1 VTSRTFISE
10 RPREVYQGRKLPW
23 HFYAGLGAP
32 FAVLVLVLY
41 AAGVSLG
48 GEIMA
53 LAFGY
58 CAIASWA
65 YLGSRFRNC
74 VALDPDR
81 ITISVWVGVPG
92 GTHHI
97 AYDRITR
104 VEADDASDTL
114 SLWFEDDAGDSG
126 AIGITLSQP
135 SSASKVRDAILLR
148 QSSLGVDHDESEAA
162 DANAVSPAEIVP
174 ELPGE
179 KHRLRV
185 ETPAWMK
192 WGVATVS
199 FIGVFAAVIEGG
211 GISISMRGVAGL
223 AAFMFVMTL
232 IFAAIEK
239 LQTYLILHPDRV
251 DMWYALGDKHRIKY
265 ADVIDAEGSESG
277 WLVVTYTKKAT
288 LGLGGGETEAQ
299 IRIKRHS
306 LAPVVADAIKL
317 GRDRAK
323 HAGQQTPA

>member
-10 RPREVYQGRKLPW
+10 RAREVYQGRKLPW

-41 AAGVSLG
+41 AAGVSPG
-48 GEIMA
+48 GRIMA

-65 YLGSRFRNC
+65 YMGSRFRNY
-74 VALDPDR
+74 VALHPDR

-114 SLWFEDDAGDSG
+114 SLWFKDDAGDSD

-148 QSSLGVDHDESEAA
+148 QSSLGVDHGESEAA

-179 KHRLRV
+179 KYRLRV
-185 ETPAWMK
+185 ETPGWMK
-192 WGVATVS
+192 WEFAVAV
-199 FIGVFAAVIEGG
+199 FVGVFAAYIGG
-211 GISISMRGVAGL
+211 GGGVSIRGVVGV
-223 AAFMFVMTL
+223 AAFVFVMTL
-232 IFAAIEK
+232 ILVAIKK
-239 LQTYLILHPDRV
+239 LQTHLILHPNRV
-251 DMWYALGDKHRIKY
+251 DMRHALGNKHRIKY

-299 IRIKRHS
+299 IRIKPHS

>member
-1 VTSRTFISE
+1 VTSGTFISE
-10 RPREVYQGRKLPW
+10 RRREVYQGRKLPW
-23 HFYAGLGAP
+23 HFYAGLAAP

-41 AAGVSLG
+41 AAGVSPG
-48 GEIMA
+48 GEIMV

-58 CAIASWA
+58 CAIACWA
-65 YLGSRFRNC
+65 YLGSRFRDY
-74 VALDPDR
+74 VALHPDR

-92 GTHHI
+92 GAHHI

-114 SLWFEDDAGDSG
+114 SLWFKDDAGDSG

-148 QSSLGVDHDESEAA
+148 QSSMGVDHGEPEAA
-162 DANAVSPAEIVP
+162 DANTVSPAEIVP

-179 KHRLRV
+179 KHRVRV
-185 ETPAWMK
+185 ETPGWMK
-192 WGVATVS
+192 WGFATVG
-199 FIGVFAAVIEGG
+199 FVGVFAAYIGGG
-211 GISISMRGVAGL
+211 GISIRGVVGL
-223 AAFMFVMTL
+223 AAFTFVVTL
-232 IFAAIEK
+232 ILAAIEK

-251 DMWYALGDKHRIKY
+251 DMRWPLGNKHRIKY

-277 WLVVTYTKKAT
+277 CLVVTYTKKAT

-299 IRIKRHS
+299 IRIKPHS

-317 GRDRAK
+317 GCDRAK